1 MEISIEETL
10 ALRAYVM
17 GDAFDVAHIDTFLA
31 RADAVAMEAY
41 DEEEDADA
49 S

>member
-31 RADAVAMEAY
+31 RADAVAMEAENDD
-41 DEEEDADA
+41 DEE